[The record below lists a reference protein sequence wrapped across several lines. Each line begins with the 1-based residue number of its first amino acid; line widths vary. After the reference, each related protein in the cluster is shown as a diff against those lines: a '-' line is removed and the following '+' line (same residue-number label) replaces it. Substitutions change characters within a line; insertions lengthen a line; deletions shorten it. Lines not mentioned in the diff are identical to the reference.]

1 MKQWVLLL
9 AMLLAFGLAQ
19 ARIPWKG
26 APYFITTRGA
36 KVADVLKDIGVNY
49 GVPVIVSSKVDDHF
63 VGTIRNEMPDAILE
77 RFIQL
82 FNLATY
88 YDGQALY
95 VYKGHEIKSQ
105 IITPRY
111 LSTNKLV
118 KYLNQ
123 GGATEQKYC
132 SLRTV
137 SNFNAL
143 EVFGVPMCIERVS
156 ELAKN
161 LDEKVLDQAQNQE
174 TVQLFPLRFASAD
187 DNLYSY
193 RTQEV
198 RVPGV
203 VSVLREMIQG
213 RSPIGEGVPINSANG
228 GLLTNT
234 LPAFSADSR
243 LNAVIVRDRQVN
255 MPIYA
260 KLIKQL
266 DLQPVQIEISV
277 AIIDVNAAN
286 LSALGVNWSGTANV
300 GRFGVGFNANQPQGA
315 SGVSGTISSVLND
328 TTSFMVRLNALEQH
342 SQAKI
347 LSRPSIVTL
356 NNVQAVLD
364 RSITF
369 YTKLQGEHVAKL
381 ESVSA
386 GSLLRVTP
394 RLIKNDG
401 YDQIMLTLNIQ
412 DGQQSDP
419 IPGNHEQLPQITNA
433 EISTQATLLPG
444 QSLLLGGFV
453 QDQQMQGETRI
464 PLLGDL
470 PLLGHLFRNKND
482 TAHSV
487 VRLFLIKADPQPTG
501 PQRVLAKLSKNAANQ
516 NQSID
521 ERGMLESTIRT
532 EIAQ

>member
-9 AMLLAFGLAQ
+9 AMLLAFGSVQ
-19 ARIPWKG
+19 ARIQWKG
-26 APYFITTRGA
+26 EPYFITTRGA
-36 KVADVLKDIGVNY
+36 KVADVLKDIGANY
-49 GVPVIVSSKVDDHF
+49 GVPVIVSPKVNDHF
-63 VGTIRNEMPDAILE
+63 VGTIRNEMPDAIIE
-77 RFIQL
+77 RFTQL

-95 VYKGHEIKSQ
+95 VYKGHELKSQ

-111 LSTNKLV
+111 LSTQKLIR
-118 KYLNQ
+118 YLSQ
-123 GGATEQKYC
+123 GGAKEQKYC
-132 SLRTV
+132 SLRTI

-143 EVFGVPMCIERVS
+143 EVFGVPMCVERVS

-174 TVQLFPLRFASAD
+174 TVKVFPLRFASAD
-187 DNLYSY
+187 DNIYNY
-193 RTQEV
+193 RKQEV

-213 RSPIGEGVPINSANG
+213 RSPLGEGVPLTNANG
-228 GLLTNT
+228 SFPLET

-243 LNAVIVRDRQVN
+243 QNAVVVRDRQVN

-266 DLQPVQIEISV
+266 DTQPVQIEISV

-286 LSALGVNWSGTANV
+286 LSALGVNWSGTANI
-300 GRFGVGFNANQPQGA
+300 GEFGVSFNAGLPQGSNA
-315 SGVSGTISSVLND
+315 SLSSVLND
-328 TTSFMVRLNALEQH
+328 TTGFMVRLNALEQH

-347 LSRPSIVTL
+347 LSRPSVVTL

-369 YTKLQGEHVAKL
+369 YTKLEGENVAKL

-394 RLIKNDG
+394 RLIKNG
-401 YDQIMLTLNIQ
+401 SYDQIMLTLNIQ
-412 DGQQSDP
+412 DGRQAEP

-433 EISTQATLLPG
+433 EIATQATLLPG

-453 QDQQMQGETRI
+453 QDQQMQGESKV
-464 PLLGDL
+464 PLLGGV
-470 PLLGHLFRNKND
+470 PILGNLFRNKNG

-487 VRLFLIKADPQPTG
+487 VRLFLIKAEPQPIG
-501 PQRVLAKLSKNAANQ
+501 PQPALAKLSKSRA
-516 NQSID
+516 D
-521 ERGMLESTIRT
+521 EGSVAT

>member
-1 MKQWVLLL
+1 MLLL
-9 AMLLAFGLAQ
+9 AMMLAFGSVQ
-19 ARIPWKG
+19 ARIPWRG
-26 APYFITTRGA
+26 DPYFITTRGA
-36 KVADVLKDIGVNY
+36 KVADVLKDLGANY
-49 GVPVIVSSKVDDHF
+49 GVPVIVSPKVNDHF
-63 VGTIRNEMPDAILE
+63 VGTVRNEMPDVIIE
-77 RFIQL
+77 RFTQL

-111 LSTNKLV
+111 LSTQKLIR
-118 KYLNQ
+118 YLSQ
-123 GGATEQKYC
+123 GGAKEQKYC
-132 SLRTV
+132 SLRTI

-143 EVFGVPMCIERVS
+143 EVFGVPMCVERVS

-174 TVQLFPLRFASAD
+174 TVQVFPLRFASAD
-187 DNLYSY
+187 DNIYNY
-193 RTQEV
+193 RKQEV

-213 RSPIGEGVPINSANG
+213 RSPIGEGVPLTSASG
-228 GLLTNT
+228 SLPIETT

-243 LNAVIVRDRQVN
+243 QNAIVVRDRQVN

-266 DLQPVQIEISV
+266 DTQPAQIEISV

-286 LSALGVNWSGTANV
+286 LSALGVNWSGTANI
-300 GRFGVGFNANQPQGA
+300 GGKYGVSFNTGLPQGSSA
-315 SGVSGTISSVLND
+315 TINSVLND
-328 TTSFMVRLNALEQH
+328 TNGFMVRLNALEQH

-347 LSRPSIVTL
+347 LSRPSVVTL

-369 YTKLQGEHVAKL
+369 YTKLEGENVARL

-394 RLIKNDG
+394 RLIKNG
-401 YDQIMLTLNIQ
+401 SYDQIMLTLNIQ
-412 DGQQSDP
+412 DGRQTEP
-419 IPGNHEQLPQITNA
+419 ISGNHEQLPQIANA
-433 EISTQATLLPG
+433 EIATQATLLPG

-453 QDQQMQGETRI
+453 QDQQMQGESRV
-464 PLLGDL
+464 PLLGEI
-470 PLLGHLFRNKND
+470 PVLGNLFRNKNG

-487 VRLFLIKADPQPTG
+487 VRLFLIKAEPQPIG
-501 PQRVLAKLSKNAANQ
+501 PQPALANLSTSPANED
-516 NQSID
+516 SVV
-521 ERGMLESTIRT
+521 E